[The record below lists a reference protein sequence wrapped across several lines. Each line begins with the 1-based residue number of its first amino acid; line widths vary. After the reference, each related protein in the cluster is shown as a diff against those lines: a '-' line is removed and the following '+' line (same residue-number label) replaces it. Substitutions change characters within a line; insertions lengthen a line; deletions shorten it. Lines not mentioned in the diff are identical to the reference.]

1 LITSKLLEGP
11 IDLKRFYIRRFFRL
25 MPAAWIYLA
34 TIFVLWRFVGIK
46 ITSYADLVAGLF
58 FYRNL
63 SGGTGAAVH
72 FWSLSLEEQ
81 FYLVWPPIL
90 LLTCLRRSV
99 WIALAG
105 VCGVAAWRFSH
116 WSAYDR
122 FPFYLRTEVRADA
135 ILLGCLLAMLLS
147 NQRIR
152 AFAIRWSRLWA
163 IPAFAVLVF
172 SIVRSNPLPTLYEG
186 VAIMGLIATTT
197 LHSGSV
203 LVKPLLFAPLVWLGT
218 VLQHLYMAAVF
229 REFQWHVS
237 SVCSVHRPAACRAGK
252 LLLHRAALHP
262 TGTQTHNQQAARHLG
277 ALTSRRER
285 DVSPE
290 WITRQPPTPAHDQS
304 MGDFGSV
311 CLPVLR
317 PLEGHDPWWSFCLD
331 VRLTLQSA
339 MEWVFPGIGVAE
351 TRD

>member
-1 LITSKLLEGP
+1 MNNRIPTLDGWRGIAIALVLFDHIQEARLRERVPAWMETGPLGVTIFFVLSGFLITSKLLEGP

-218 VLQHLYMAAVF
+218 VSYSIYIWQQFFVSFNGTYLPFALCTGLPLAV
-229 REFQWHVS
+229 
-237 SVCSVHRPAACRAGK
+237 
-252 LLLHRAALHP
+252 
-262 TGTQTHNQQAARHLG
+262 LG
-277 ALTSRRER
+277 SYYYIEQ
-285 DVSPE
+285 PC
-290 WITRQPPTPAHDQS
+290 TR
-304 MGDFGSV
+304 
-311 CLPVLR
+311 L
-317 PLEGHDPWWSFCLD
+317 GH
-331 VRLTLQSA
+331 RLTTNRR
-339 MEWVFPGIGVAE
+339 PGIWAH
-351 TRD
+351 